1 MQSSRYFFVPQ
12 GSEFRGTRSSEAAE
26 RKRLV
31 QLVQLQASEIGEL
44 KNEVVKLS
52 RKDGQVMP
60 PTNNTAQY
68 PTSRYS
74 GT

>member
-1 MQSSRYFFVPQ
+1 MSQ
-12 GSEFRGTRSSEAAE
+12 GSEFRGTRSSEVAE

-31 QLVQLQASEIGEL
+31 QLVQLQASEIEEL
-44 KNEVVKLS
+44 KNEAVKLS

-60 PTNNTAQY
+60 PTNNSGQH
-68 PTSRYS
+68 PVSRYS